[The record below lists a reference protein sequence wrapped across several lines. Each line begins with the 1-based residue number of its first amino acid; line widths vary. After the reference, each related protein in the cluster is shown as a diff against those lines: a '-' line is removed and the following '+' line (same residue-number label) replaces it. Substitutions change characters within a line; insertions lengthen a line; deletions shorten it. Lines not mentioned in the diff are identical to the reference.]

1 MYLSYSNVLLYS
13 VFLSATLRFKLHTL
27 NPFISTLPIPI
38 QFFPSYFFFR
48 WDKLLK
54 VFSTLCR
61 NSTIKCQKY
70 FFFWKCYVLLI
81 FPTLFLNHINFVVKF
96 PQELPNCSPSLWLSF
111 FFFPV
116 SLFFM
121 ALLYFI
127 FSGLLPYSQLPIIYW
142 LKPFT
147 HYERSFDTALFF
159 CVFVTPCWSRVRT
172 IVLTVPLLPKNCSVW
187 APSSLSIVSFYFL
200 RMSFH
205 SLSCLSKSWL
215 FFMF

>member
-111 FFFPV
+111 FFFQLV
-116 SLFFM
+116 YSLWHCYILSLVGCSHTPNSLSFIGWNPLPIM
-121 ALLYFI
+121 KDPLTPLYF
-127 FSGLLPYSQLPIIYW
+127 SVYLLHPVDQG
-142 LKPFT
+142 
-147 HYERSFDTALFF
+147 
-159 CVFVTPCWSRVRT
+159 
-172 IVLTVPLLPKNCSVW
+172 
-187 APSSLSIVSFYFL
+187 
-200 RMSFH
+200 
-205 SLSCLSKSWL
+205 
-215 FFMF
+215 